1 MRYSTITEVF
11 DLGPFISK
19 VILELESTLTE
30 CEIDKEAF
38 EVYVVRKDK
47 VTGATLKVP
56 KFFMSEELLSS
67 EGTRKVVSAYVS
79 DKEGRKSKSGAYITL
94 ELEVDPRI
102 SVGATITYNGSFNV
116 RVDSEYTI
124 TQRKPIINGE
134 IRLEDMIF
142 HELNR
147 QQTLL
152 ADKFITGESTSEGI
166 PLTYAAY
173 QPVPNGK
180 KKPLLIW
187 LHGAGEGGSDPVV
200 AVIGNKVVNLISD
213 KIQQFFG
220 DCYVLAPQAPTMWM
234 DDGTGGYNTDG
245 SSMYVKA
252 LKNLIDKYI
261 ASQEEIDLSRIY
273 LGGCSNGGFM
283 TVKMIIEYPK
293 MFAAAYPICEALTD
307 KHITD
312 EDIEKIKEIPIWFT
326 HAANDPIVKM
336 SEHSEATYKRLIKA
350 GAANVHFTSYPS
362 VTDQTGEYLNQDGT
376 RYEYNGHFSWIP
388 ALNNECTLD
397 YNNKPVVENGKEV
410 TMFEWLSMQINNRI

>member
-1 MRYSTITEVF
+1 
-11 DLGPFISK
+11 
-19 VILELESTLTE
+19 
-30 CEIDKEAF
+30 
-38 EVYVVRKDK
+38 
-47 VTGATLKVP
+47 
-56 KFFMSEELLSS
+56 
-67 EGTRKVVSAYVS
+67 
-79 DKEGRKSKSGAYITL
+79 
-94 ELEVDPRI
+94 
-102 SVGATITYNGSFNV
+102 
-116 RVDSEYTI
+116 
-124 TQRKPIINGE
+124 
-134 IRLEDMIF
+134 
-142 HELNR
+142 
-147 QQTLL
+147 
-152 ADKFITGESTSEGI
+152 
-166 PLTYAAY
+166 
-173 QPVPNGK
+173 
-180 KKPLLIW
+180 
-187 LHGAGEGGSDPVV
+187 
-200 AVIGNKVVNLISD
+200 
-213 KIQQFFG
+213 
-220 DCYVLAPQAPTMWM
+220 
-234 DDGTGGYNTDG
+234 
-245 SSMYVKA
+245 MYVKA